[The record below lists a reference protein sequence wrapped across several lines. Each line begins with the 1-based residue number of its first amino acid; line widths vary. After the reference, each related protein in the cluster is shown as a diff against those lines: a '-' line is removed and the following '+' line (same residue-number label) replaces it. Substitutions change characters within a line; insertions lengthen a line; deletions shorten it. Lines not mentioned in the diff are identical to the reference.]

1 MKIYIN
7 AFGTEIRLKQEVSL
21 RPASPALRDVL
32 RALPDLE
39 KEQLNRFIN
48 DDLSL
53 KEGCVILV
61 NGRNIAS
68 LDELETRVQDG
79 DELTFTVLV
88 AGGSTQAPMNKYQNP
103 NKLQHPNPQSQ
114 TKLK

>member
-7 AFGTEIRLKQEVSL
+7 AFGTDIRLKQEVL
-21 RPASPALRDVL
+21 VEPASPALKDVL
-32 RALPDLE
+32 RALPAQE
-39 KEQLNRFIN
+39 KGRLDRFLK

-68 LDELETRVQDG
+68 LDGLETRVQDG
-79 DELTFTVLV
+79 DEVTFTVLL
-88 AGGSTQAPMNKYQNP
+88 AGG
-103 NKLQHPNPQSQ
+103 
-114 TKLK
+114 

>member
-7 AFGTEIRLKQEVSL
+7 AFGTDIRLKQEVL
-21 RPASPALRDVL
+21 VEPASPALKDVL
-32 RALPDLE
+32 RALPAQE
-39 KEQLNRFIN
+39 KGRLDRFLK

-68 LDELETRVQDG
+68 LDGLETRVQDG
-79 DELTFTVLV
+79 DEVTFTVLV
-88 AGGSTQAPMNKYQNP
+88 AGG
-103 NKLQHPNPQSQ
+103 
-114 TKLK
+114 

>member
-7 AFGTEIRLKQEVSL
+7 AFGTDIRLKQEVL
-21 RPASPALRDVL
+21 VEPASPALKDVL
-32 RALPDLE
+32 RALPVQE
-39 KEQLNRFIN
+39 KGRLDRFLK

-68 LDELETRVQDG
+68 LDGLETRVQDG
-79 DELTFTVLV
+79 DEVTFTVLV
-88 AGGSTQAPMNKYQNP
+88 AGG
-103 NKLQHPNPQSQ
+103 
-114 TKLK
+114 